1 LKFGSILNLFLGS
14 TIGLILRLYVEKKL
28 KIKTGIYIN
37 NISFINISASLF
49 LGVLLALD
57 ITNQALFFLF
67 YVGFLGCFSTF
78 SSFIYQLFILIQ
90 RRKFILFAMHYIEVL
105 VFSLL
110 SFYMGFFLTNAF
122 KN

>member
-1 LKFGSILNLFLGS
+1 MKFGSILNLFLGS

-67 YVGFLGCFSTF
+67 YYGFLGCFSTF

-90 RRKFILFAMHYIEVL
+90 IKKFILFAMHYIEVL

>member
-1 LKFGSILNLFLGS
+1 MKFGSILNLFLGS

-28 KIKTGIYIN
+28 KIKTGFYIN

>member
-1 LKFGSILNLFLGS
+1 MKFGSILNLFLGS